1 MVRENGYPISV
12 STGGVRGHSGGDTNL
27 YVCNT
32 CQSEVVWATSART
45 GRRYLCNV
53 RRSYNDGRFFQGND
67 LHNCN
72 EVITERDR
80 VTDHLRNADITEAR
94 ARVEVARL
102 GIELAAQR
110 VARYNEWLADGS
122 LDADE
127 HAAMVADETA
137 FGAECEAD
145 LPAAEQ
151 RLADLLTR
159 YGMA

>member
-27 YVCNT
+27 YICNT

-53 RRSYNDGRFFQGND
+53 RRSYNDGRFFMGND

-80 VTDHLRNADITEAR
+80 VTDHLRNADIAEAQQQVDNLR
-94 ARVEVARL
+94 GVAAATL
-102 GIELAAQR
+102 ETLAMLD
-110 VARYNEWLADGS
+110 NLLAEGS
-122 LDADE
+122 ITAERHAFLTDSTRRCDAS
-127 HAAMVADETA
+127 AAER
-137 FGAECEAD
+137 

-151 RLADLLTR
+151 NLANVLAR